1 MSVNSIDKFYQEIEE
16 DSLKRKIPLVVQST
30 IDGVE
35 KLNFCSS
42 HYLGLAVN
50 PRLKKAAKDA
60 VDKFGLGTGYR
71 TLAGNHILHLELEE
85 HLAKFKKAEATI
97 VFTGGYMANCAA
109 ISTIIGKEDIVV
121 SDELN
126 HASII
131 DAIRLSQVKNKFIY
145 KHLDISDLESK
156 IKEATK
162 LSKTPK
168 SDGSTPR
175 ILIVTDGVFSM
186 DGDLAPLPEIVWL
199 AKEYGALTMVDD
211 AHGEGVLGEGGR
223 GIVDHYGL
231 HGHVDIEVGTL
242 SKAFSV
248 IGGFITGRKT
258 LIDYY
263 KKNARQYLFSNA
275 LTIPDT
281 AALDEAV
288 KILEESDELVKKLWE
303 NTNYIKDRFKNL
315 GFNTGNSKTPITPV
329 MLGSEDVARD
339 FSTKLFELNVF
350 ATPIV
355 YPMVAKDAAR
365 VRVIPSAAHSRED
378 LNLGISAFEK
388 IGKEMGIIK

>member
-16 DSLKRKIPLVVQST
+16 DSLKRKIPLVVQSGQGAYLT

-156 IKEATK
+156 IK
-162 LSKTPK
+162 
-168 SDGSTPR
+168 
-175 ILIVTDGVFSM
+175 
-186 DGDLAPLPEIVWL
+186 
-199 AKEYGALTMVDD
+199 
-211 AHGEGVLGEGGR
+211 
-223 GIVDHYGL
+223 
-231 HGHVDIEVGTL
+231 
-242 SKAFSV
+242 
-248 IGGFITGRKT
+248 
-258 LIDYY
+258 
-263 KKNARQYLFSNA
+263 
-275 LTIPDT
+275 
-281 AALDEAV
+281 
-288 KILEESDELVKKLWE
+288 ILEDK
-303 NTNYIKDRFKNL
+303 
-315 GFNTGNSKTPITPV
+315 
-329 MLGSEDVARD
+329 
-339 FSTKLFELNVF
+339 
-350 ATPIV
+350 
-355 YPMVAKDAAR
+355 AA
-365 VRVIPSAAHSRED
+365 
-378 LNLGISAFEK
+378 GQK
-388 IGKEMGIIK
+388 

>member
-1 MSVNSIDKFYQEIEE
+1 
-16 DSLKRKIPLVVQST
+16 
-30 IDGVE
+30 
-35 KLNFCSS
+35 
-42 HYLGLAVN
+42 
-50 PRLKKAAKDA
+50 
-60 VDKFGLGTGYR
+60 
-71 TLAGNHILHLELEE
+71 
-85 HLAKFKKAEATI
+85 
-97 VFTGGYMANCAA
+97 
-109 ISTIIGKEDIVV
+109 
-121 SDELN
+121 
-126 HASII
+126 
-131 DAIRLSQVKNKFIY
+131 
-145 KHLDISDLESK
+145 
-156 IKEATK
+156 
-162 LSKTPK
+162 
-168 SDGSTPR
+168 
-175 ILIVTDGVFSM
+175 
-186 DGDLAPLPEIVWL
+186 
-199 AKEYGALTMVDD
+199 MVDD